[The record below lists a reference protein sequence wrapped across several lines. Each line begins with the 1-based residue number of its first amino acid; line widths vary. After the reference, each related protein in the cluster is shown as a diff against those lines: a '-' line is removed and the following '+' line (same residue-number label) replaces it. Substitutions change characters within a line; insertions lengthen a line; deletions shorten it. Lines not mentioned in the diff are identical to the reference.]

1 MAKVGRPR
9 SCECGECF
17 KCKRAD
23 YMREWWAKHTAE
35 EKRAKIARRDPEQ
48 VREGYAK
55 RQRQRARGENS
66 EEFKFKNR
74 ARRAVTAAVQRGELI
89 RPSTCEE
96 CGGPGREYKDG
107 RAGIHA
113 HHDDYG
119 KPLDVRWLCGDC
131 HDAVHGF
138 GAAEAKAA

>member
-9 SCECGECF
+9 SCECGECH

-23 YMREWWAKHTAE
+23 YMREWWGKLTAE
-35 EKRAKIARRDPEQ
+35 EKRAKIAQRDPDR
-48 VREGYAK
+48 VREEYAK
-55 RQRQRARGENS
+55 RQRRRLKGENAAEHRFKNKARRMIFAAVERGEI
-66 EEFKFKNR
+66 
-74 ARRAVTAAVQRGELI
+74 V
-89 RPSTCEE
+89 RPSICEE
-96 CGGPGREYKDG
+96 CDGPGREYKDG

-113 HHDDYG
+113 HHDDYA
-119 KPLDVRWLCGDC
+119 KPLEVRWLCGDC